1 MWRLISQLTLENL
14 DYKETFT
21 GEKKASVS
29 EQPRGRRRESEME
42 SRGAGERETGT
53 RCEGLGV

>member
-1 MWRLISQLTLENL
+1 MWRLISQLTLEDL
-14 DYKETFT
+14 DYKDTFI

-29 EQPRGRRRESEME
+29 ERPRGKRRESEME

-53 RCEGLGV
+53 R